1 MKNTRLKTFARLCRL
16 LFVFAQPFLLPA
28 QTQYPAA
35 DIPPTCLPNAHSVV
49 RLSETVFRVINT
61 EEAEVEVTYVVTIL
75 SDKGEAMNTMAEG
88 ESAFQKV
95 KSMKARLFDA
105 NGKLIGESSKKDIWE
120 ETLSD
125 LDKYSEGRVKK
136 LQMTHHQYPYTVAFT
151 SRKTIKGFFGIEDF
165 TLQRI
170 GQSVVETTYRLVV
183 PDGYKFSWKGINTN
197 IQPDVTAEDGKTTW
211 TWTAHHLSALSN
223 ESESPY
229 LGGVYSGIMFAP
241 AQVRI
246 DGRDGDFS
254 DWKNVGQFFYELN
267 KDRDNL
273 SPAMQETVRRI
284 TAGAQTRR
292 EKIAAL
298 YRYLQA
304 NHRYVSIQIGIGGW
318 QTFDANFVES
328 KKYGDCKALSN
339 YMKALL
345 KAAGIPA
352 YQALVSASEAGAPE
366 ISDDFPAPAFNHVIL
381 YVPGEDL
388 WLECTSN
395 TMPAGY
401 LGKFTSNRR
410 VLLLTPEGGRL
421 VKTPVLTP
429 AENFERNKIDIVLD
443 ENGHAVI
450 QGYSL
455 SGGGQHDLDRYMAA
469 QKSQQEREKYFASNA
484 GFSITKLHQLN
495 ITASESRP
503 ESETNYHLDA
513 MNYAVRSGKRMFVPL
528 MKTNPLSRSLPANEH
543 RQLALH
549 IPEGYTFSDTVVL
562 HLPADYEVENVPS
575 PVNLESEFG
584 SFEMRVEKV
593 AEQVTVIRRVVRQP
607 VSVSAERYEEVR
619 QFYQQVLKAD
629 GTQIVLVKKQSPEL
643 IIGGNK

>member
-1 MKNTRLKTFARLCRL
+1 MKNTRLKTFAGLCRL

-75 SDKGEAMNTMAEG
+75 SDKGEAMNTMVEG

-105 NGKLIGESSKKDIWE
+105 NGKLIGESSKKDIIE
-120 ETLSD
+120 KASSD
-125 LDKYSEGRVKK
+125 LDEYSDGRVKK

-151 SRKTIKGFFGIEDF
+151 SRKTVKGVFRIEDF

-183 PDGYKFSWKGINTN
+183 PNDYKFSWKGVNTN
-197 IQPDVTAEDGKTTW
+197 IQPQVTAEDDKTTW
-211 TWTAHHLSALSN
+211 TWAAHHLPALSN
-223 ESESPY
+223 EPENPCLGDAYSE
-229 LGGVYSGIMFAP
+229 IMFAP
-241 AQVRI
+241 TQISI
-246 DGRDGDFS
+246 DGRDGNFS
-254 DWKNVGQFFYELN
+254 NWKNVGQFFYELN

-352 YQALVSASEAGAPE
+352 YQALVFREVNGAPE
-366 ISDDFPAPAFNHVIL
+366 IWDDFPSPAFNHVIL

-395 TMPAGY
+395 TDPTGY
-401 LGKFTSNRR
+401 LDKSTANRR
-410 VLLLTPEGGRL
+410 ALLLTPDGGRL
-421 VKTPVLTP
+421 VRTLALTP
-429 AENFERNKIDIVLD
+429 AENFERNKTDIVLD
-443 ENGHAVI
+443 ENGHAVVH
-450 QGYSL
+450 GYSL
-455 SGGGQHDLDRYMAA
+455 CGGVLHEHGRWMAA
-469 QKSQQEREKYFASNA
+469 QKSQQEREKCFAGNA

-503 ESETNYHLDA
+503 ESETNYYLDA

-528 MKTNPLSRSLPANEH
+528 MKTNPLGRSLPANEH

-549 IPEGYTFSDTVVL
+549 IPDGHTFSDTVVL
-562 HLPADYEVENVPS
+562 HLPAGYEVENVPS

-584 SFEMRVEKV
+584 SFEMRVEKI

-607 VSVSAERYEEVR
+607 VSVPAERYEEVR

-629 GTQIVLVKKQSPEL
+629 GTQMVLVKKQQPEL